1 MRIPARIVMP
11 QSLSRERV
19 EVGETIV
26 GEPTGLVIST
36 MVASLVSAGD
46 SPTLS
51 GVNEPTPPEVT
62 SRIPPWTWR
71 AIFAFW
77 GVFALLVVGRSV
89 ATRMRSLLIML
100 LISLF
105 LALAI
110 EPAVNWMARRGIRR
124 GVATA
129 IMVFGITLLTA
140 VFVGAIGTLL
150 ARQVGNLV
158 DKAPDYVRQIQDWVN
173 RTFNAKV
180 DAKAFIDRLTS
191 ADGPWKNLASDTLS
205 LSATFLNVL
214 FQALGVGL
222 FTFYL
227 VADGPKFRRAI
238 CSRLRPSM
246 QSTVLQAWEVAIEK
260 TGGYIYSRG
269 LLAFFSGVTHAVFMA
284 IIGVPNA
291 VALGVWVGLISQFLP
306 VVGTYLA
313 GLLPVLVAVIDEP
326 AHGVWMLGFVV
337 LYQQLENYLLLPR
350 ITARTMDL
358 HPAIAFGSA
367 IAGGAILGPV
377 GAILAL
383 PVAASLQA
391 FATMYGARHDV
402 VESPLT
408 ALPGSTSAKD
418 SEPSA
423 EPEPAVDS

>member
-1 MRIPARIVMP
+1 V
-11 QSLSRERV
+11 
-19 EVGETIV
+19 
-26 GEPTGLVIST
+26 
-36 MVASLVSAGD
+36 
-46 SPTLS
+46 
-51 GVNEPTPPEVT
+51 
-62 SRIPPWTWR
+62 WR

-77 GVFALLVVGRSV
+77 GVFALLVVGRSI
-89 ATRMRSLLIML
+89 ATRMRSLLVML

-110 EPAVNWMARRGIRR
+110 EPAVNWMAKKGLRR

-129 IMVFGITLLTA
+129 IMIFGITLLTA
-140 VFVGAIGTLL
+140 VFIGAIGTLL

-158 DKAPDYVRQIQDWVN
+158 DKAPDYVREIQDWVN

-191 ADGPWKNLASDTLS
+191 TDGPWKNLASNTLS

-238 CSRLRPSM
+238 CARLRPSM
-246 QSTVLQAWEVAIEK
+246 QSRVLQAWEVAIEK

-269 LLAFFSGVTHAVFMA
+269 LLAFFSGVTHTIFIAV
-284 IIGVPNA
+284 IGVPYA

-313 GLLPVLVAVIDEP
+313 GMLPVLVAVVDKP
-326 AHGVWMLGFVV
+326 AHGVWMLIFVV
-337 LYQQLENYLLLPR
+337 LYQQFENYLLLPR

-408 ALPGSTSAKD
+408 ELPGAAAAKESSPGPD
-418 SEPSA
+418 
-423 EPEPAVDS
+423 